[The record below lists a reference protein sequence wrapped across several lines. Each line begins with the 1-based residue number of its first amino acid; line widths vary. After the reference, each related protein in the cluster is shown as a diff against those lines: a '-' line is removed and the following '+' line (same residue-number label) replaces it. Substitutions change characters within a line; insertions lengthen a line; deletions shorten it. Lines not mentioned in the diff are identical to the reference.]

1 LAGIDSLQ
9 LAKLLVSN
17 VVAKLAL
24 FDSFDVIFTGYQYS
38 ALRLGEDNFRL
49 GLYGELGDYG
59 GLNFEEVIAHA
70 QTNLRV
76 WVGQWD
82 KRKVIALPESTAL
95 DLLPKIAVFNSPGHL
110 EESQPNCAVSAIIDG
125 SSVLIW
131 RHQLL
136 SQPIFELHTAKGD
149 VEAICLAAALARSQ

>member
-1 LAGIDSLQ
+1 LILS
-9 LAKLLVSN
+9 KLFFSN
-17 VVAKLAL
+17 IVVKVAH
-24 FDSFDVIFTGYQYS
+24 FVSFDVIFTGYQYS

-76 WVGQWD
+76 WVRQWD

-95 DLLPKIAVFNSPGHL
+95 DLLPKIAVFNSLSHL
-110 EESQPNCAVSAIIDG
+110 EELQPNCAVSAIIDG

>member
-1 LAGIDSLQ
+1 MNSISSEQ
-9 LAKLLVSN
+9 LFL
-17 VVAKLAL
+17 
-24 FDSFDVIFTGYQYS
+24 T
-38 ALRLGEDNFRL
+38 
-49 GLYGELGDYG
+49 
-59 GLNFEEVIAHA
+59 EEVIAQA

-76 WVGQWD
+76 WVGQWN

-95 DLLPKIAVFNSPGHL
+95 DLLPKIAVFNSLAHL
-110 EESQPNCAVSAIIDG
+110 EELQPNCAVSAIIDG

-149 VEAICLAAALARSQ
+149 AEAICLAAALARSRCIAPP